1 MLSSQKSQMV
11 WRYSVTIYDLA
22 PSTMVGEEENERK
35 YIGKN
40 MEVSLKEW
48 TVMTENTWM
57 SMKKV
62 WRSLGHYYDIYTF
75 KFYMF

>member
-1 MLSSQKSQMV
+1 M
-11 WRYSVTIYDLA
+11 TIYDLA

-48 TVMTENTWM
+48 IVMTENTWM
-57 SMKKV
+57 SMKK
-62 WRSLGHYYDIYTF
+62 I
-75 KFYMF
+75 